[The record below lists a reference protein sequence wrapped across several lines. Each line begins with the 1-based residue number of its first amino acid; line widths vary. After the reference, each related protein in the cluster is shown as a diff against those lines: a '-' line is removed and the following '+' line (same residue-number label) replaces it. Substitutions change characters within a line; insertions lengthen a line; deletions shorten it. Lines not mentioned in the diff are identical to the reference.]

1 MKFETKFKKIK
12 TMPDGKLKLLKLIN
26 FAFTLIPGSYQQKE
40 VKAEIS
46 RLQNGGLSV

>member
-12 TMPDGKLKLLKLIN
+12 AMPDGKIKLLKLIN
-26 FAFTLIPGSYQQKE
+26 FAFTLMPESYQQKE

-46 RLQNGGLSV
+46 RLQNKMEV